1 MIVSLA
7 SIQPLILPSFGFLSS
22 WQCQW
27 FSLKIFFK
35 IFWLYQKNTKNK
47 SCSNTYHSNLFIHWP
62 VVWQLWDQL
71 FGYGWTSGLPCVKG
85 EFVWYS
91 SVKLGTRWET
101 SCFGSMGHILLFGLF
116 WLEFKAPAFENYYKP
131 APLLRARVGLTFLW
145 SLIVFFSP
153 KELLFQMF
161 IIIVGIFF
169 FSLKA
174 FFFPI
179 MYSFFKEFF
188 LPSCV
193 SSYSMESSCCSE
205 ISFI

>member
-35 IFWLYQKNTKNK
+35 IFWLYQKNTKTN
-47 SCSNTYHSNLFIHWP
+47 HVQIHTT
-62 VVWQLWDQL
+62 L

-145 SLIVFFSP
+145 SLIVFFFP
-153 KELLFQMF
+153 KGVALSDVYHNCRDL
-161 IIIVGIFF
+161 FF
-169 FSLKA
+169 F
-174 FFFPI
+174 
-179 MYSFFKEFF
+179 FKSFF
-188 LPSCV
+188 LPCYVLFFQGVFSPKLCFFLFYGIFLLLWNFFHL
-193 SSYSMESSCCSE
+193 S
-205 ISFI
+205 